1 MELKVSKSFYKKL
14 DRLEE
19 AAEDALRDKLNA
31 VANDAVN
38 YTLMSTSKKGKTG
51 AVDTGA
57 YITSFSFAVG
67 AGRPRGK
74 SSKNKT
80 RNVSA
85 SSVAGLARAQL
96 QADISR
102 ADLKSSTRITLR
114 NASPHAYYVEHK
126 HGYKIF
132 AQLRRKHG

>member
-1 MELKVSKSFYKKL
+1 MELKVSQSFYKKL

-31 VANDAVN
+31 IANDAVN
-38 YTLMSTSKKGKTG
+38 YTLGANPKGKP

-80 RNVSA
+80 RGAPVS
-85 SSVAGLARAQL
+85 SMAGIARSQL

-126 HGYKIF
+126 NGYKIF